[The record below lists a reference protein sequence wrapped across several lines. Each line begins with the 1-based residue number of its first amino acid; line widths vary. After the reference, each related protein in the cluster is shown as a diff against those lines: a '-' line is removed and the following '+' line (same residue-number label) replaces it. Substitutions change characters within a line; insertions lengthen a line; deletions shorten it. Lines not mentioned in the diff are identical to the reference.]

1 MGAFAMEMNKL
12 LAIGGD
18 GSNAVKKPNKANR
31 FEPMVRFVGPF
42 HVKAGEKKSHLV
54 DIPNYVGSVRVMVVA
69 GENGKYGSTDK
80 TVPVRS
86 PLMVLGTL
94 PRVLGPTERVS
105 LPVNVFAMEK
115 HVKNV
120 SVSIEVNG
128 KMKILG
134 ANKKQVQFSKV
145 GDEVVNFDLEV
156 AKDIGIA
163 KVKIIAKSGKET
175 AVHEIELDVRTPN
188 PSVADVYEGVIN
200 PGETWNP
207 DFAFKGLKGT
217 NSAIVEITS
226 FPPLNLDQRLKYLIR
241 YPHGCI
247 EQTTSSVFPQ
257 LALNKVMN
265 LDNNHKI
272 TIDQNIKAGIERLRL
287 FQTSEGGF
295 AYWPGQTD
303 NNEWGSNYAGHF
315 ILEAED
321 KGYKLPAN
329 MKKRW
334 VKYQSNKA
342 KNYKVTTGSS
352 NFHGQA
358 HYNDLAQAYRLY
370 TLALA
375 NSAEIGAMNRLRE
388 SPSLSLTAKWRLA
401 AAYQLIGQTEV
412 AQKLIYKLTTDV
424 PNYKELSYNYGS
436 DIRDEAMILETLILM
451 NQKSKSGALAKQIG
465 EQMNGGNWMS
475 TQTTAYCLL
484 SLSKYLGETG
494 VDKTMRFN
502 YSVNGKSS
510 VSKSTQVA
518 IYKETIEA
526 NGSNNDLLIKNN
538 GKSMLYA
545 KLIVEGVP
553 VIGDQS
559 SAANNLT
566 MKVSYT
572 DMNGRIMD
580 VSEIE
585 QGTDFIAEVTLY
597 NPSTRGYLNEMTLNQ
612 VFPSGWEIHNSR
624 MDEFESAISNSTFDY
639 QDIRDDRIYTY
650 YSLGKG
656 STKTYRVKLNA
667 TYLGRFYLPTIESEA
682 MYDNTINAR
691 QPGKWVE
698 VVKGNS
704 VAEK

>member
-1 MGAFAMEMNKL
+1 
-12 LAIGGD
+12 
-18 GSNAVKKPNKANR
+18 
-31 FEPMVRFVGPF
+31 
-42 HVKAGEKKSHLV
+42 
-54 DIPNYVGSVRVMVVA
+54 
-69 GENGKYGSTDK
+69 
-80 TVPVRS
+80 
-86 PLMVLGTL
+86 
-94 PRVLGPTERVS
+94 
-105 LPVNVFAMEK
+105 
-115 HVKNV
+115 
-120 SVSIEVNG
+120 
-128 KMKILG
+128 
-134 ANKKQVQFSKV
+134 
-145 GDEVVNFDLEV
+145 
-156 AKDIGIA
+156 
-163 KVKIIAKSGKET
+163 VKIIAKSGKET